1 AWSLESLIVFRVLQ
15 GLGGGGLAPSE
26 QSIIAD
32 AFPPEKRGQAFA
44 LYGVAVVVAPVI
56 GPTLGGWITDNY
68 SWHWVFLINV
78 PMGVLSLV
86 LTWFIVEEPE
96 STQAERRK
104 LLEGGVKFDYLGCLF
119 VVLALGCLEVVLDEG
134 QRQDWYASSFI
145 VAFAIVSVASFTA
158 LIVWEWFHEEPLVD
172 VRLIFSRHFGSCFA
186 VMLGVGALLI
196 STTQFL
202 PQLLQTRF
210 GYDAKLAGLALL
222 PGGIATLVLMPV
234 AGILS
239 GKVQPRVLIGFG
251 MGCAALAMWWLTGL
265 NGNADFGFAA
275 WSRVFLGLGLPFMF
289 IPITAASYDGLPPA
303 KTNQAS
309 GLINVARNVGGSI
322 GVSLAQ
328 TLLAQRNQFH
338 QSRLVEHIAP
348 SDTGYQQGLQ
358 QTMRYFEAQ
367 GASSAEAAQ
376 RATAWIAQLVQAQ
389 ADLLSYI
396 DVFWTLST
404 IAGGSALMALLL
416 KTVDLK
422 AKPAGH

>member
-1 AWSLESLIVFRVLQ
+1 
-15 GLGGGGLAPSE
+15 
-26 QSIIAD
+26 
-32 AFPPEKRGQAFA
+32 
-44 LYGVAVVVAPVI
+44 
-56 GPTLGGWITDNY
+56 
-68 SWHWVFLINV
+68 
-78 PMGVLSLV
+78 M
-86 LTWFIVEEPE
+86 
-96 STQAERRK
+96 
-104 LLEGGVKFDYLGCLF
+104 
-119 VVLALGCLEVVLDEG
+119 
-134 QRQDWYASSFI
+134 
-145 VAFAIVSVASFTA
+145 
-158 LIVWEWFHEEPLVD
+158 
-172 VRLIFSRHFGSCFA
+172 
-186 VMLGVGALLI
+186 
-196 STTQFL
+196 
-202 PQLLQTRF
+202 
-210 GYDAKLAGLALL
+210 
-222 PGGIATLVLMPV
+222 
-234 AGILS
+234 
-239 GKVQPRVLIGFG
+239 
-251 MGCAALAMWWLTGL
+251 TGL